1 MVVVPEG
8 VTCHVWINGPLIEV
22 LSTEIGAMS
31 AKSAVPLA
39 NGGADTPPIE
49 PVCDAG
55 VAIWVSVVVPTYNNL
70 GQLSQC
76 LAALRAVA
84 AADSELIVVD
94 DASQDDVTAVAER
107 FGARILRLARNSG
120 PSAARNLGARHARG
134 QILMFVDADVVV
146 ADDAIKRVRSFLDAN
161 EEFAAVFGSYDSR
174 PAAPGLVSQ
183 YRNLLH
189 HFVHQ
194 MGKTEAATFW
204 AGCGAV
210 RRPAF
215 ESVGGFDERRFAS
228 PSIEDIELGYRLHQ
242 AGYRIF
248 LDKSL
253 QGTHLKHWSLW
264 SVIRTDI
271 LRRAVPW
278 SRLIIESGDALD
290 DLNVQGSQRAC
301 VALTG
306 LSGLFLAASPL
317 RPVLLVLT
325 SACVTAVVV
334 LNRDLFS
341 FFWRQRGARFAAC
354 CVPLHLLYYVCC
366 GLGYQYV
373 WLGSTLRRVIGAPER
388 ALMRHKG
395 KV

>member
-1 MVVVPEG
+1 
-8 VTCHVWINGPLIEV
+8 
-22 LSTEIGAMS
+22 MS

-39 NGGADTPPIE
+39 SDGADTPPTE
-49 PVCDAG
+49 PVPDAG
-55 VAIWVSVVVPTYNNL
+55 VAIRVSVVVPTYNNL

-94 DASQDDVTAVAER
+94 DASHDDVTAVAER
-107 FGARILRLARNSG
+107 FGARILRLPRNSG

-215 ESVGGFDERRFAS
+215 ENVGGFDELRF
-228 PSIEDIELGYRLHQ
+228 PRWVEDVELGYRLHR

-253 QGTHLKHWSLW
+253 QGTHLKRWTLW

-271 LRRAVPW
+271 AHRAIPW
-278 SRLIIESGDALD
+278 ARLMLERGAPD

-306 LSGLFLAASPL
+306 LGGLLLAASPIY
-317 RPVLLVLT
+317 PVLLVLT
-325 SACVTAVVV
+325 SACVMAVVV

-341 FFWRQRGARFAAC
+341 FFWRRRGARFAAR